1 MVVTRDRGR
10 GVAGRVGGVS
20 VEWVQSLS
28 VGWWKSSRDEWWWW
42 LHNNV
47 DVLNV
52 IEMYIQN
59 GLKQQLLS
67 YVYCYH
73 SKNLVG
79 SISLFLKKQ
88 KFLFTSLYFQPLF
101 NKYKRKKEKKTSSL
115 KTNSWDLQPTKQMV
129 SDRVHKELS
138 LMSKQWGKSEL
149 YKKKNPLI

>member
-47 DVLNV
+47 EVLNV

-59 GLKQQLLS
+59 GLKRQLLS

-79 SISLFLKKQ
+79 SISLFLKNKS
-88 KFLFTSLYFQPLF
+88 FYLLLYISNLYST
-101 NKYKRKKEKKTSSL
+101 NTKEKKTSSL